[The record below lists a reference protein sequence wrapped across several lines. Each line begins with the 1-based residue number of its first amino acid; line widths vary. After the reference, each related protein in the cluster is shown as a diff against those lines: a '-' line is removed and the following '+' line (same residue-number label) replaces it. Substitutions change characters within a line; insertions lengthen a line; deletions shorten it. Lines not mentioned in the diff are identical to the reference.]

1 VISLLD
7 FGVPLEIVVA
17 AAVLAGYGSAVPL
30 ELTAGRTAH
39 YALSHATFALF
50 LLVGPR
56 ALVVTLP
63 IALFVWLTHLVRGL
77 REPGRDLLT
86 SIVALA
92 IAVAVADR
100 TNATFD
106 GSYPL
111 PLDSF
116 ATLLWACFVL
126 TLAYVLFAWM
136 REEARRRSGAV
147 ERSLSPVDAL
157 ELGPPL
163 YAFGALVTGPLQ
175 VLALAVEHRAG
186 SWSWIAVVSCVLVAY
201 AVLPR
206 EIRKVHRLRAL
217 LADHAAR
224 ERVEAIGEV
233 TTRVAHQMRHQ
244 LGLIGLSLRR
254 IEAHLTDGG
263 TEDARV
269 VREELENLLRAQEE
283 LRAVLSDD
291 LQRVHES
298 DARSTWD
305 SLVRGTASRVALL
318 ARERNVR
325 LETELGALPD
335 SMPRHATRFE
345 QAWFNLV
352 ENAITAAR
360 SSVVIRSAW
369 DGGWLVLSVDDDGPG
384 MSDDVLAR
392 ATEPFFTTK
401 PSGTGMGLA
410 IARAVAEDLGGTLEL
425 ERTDT
430 GLRASMR
437 LPLGGHCSPQSA

>member
-1 VISLLD
+1 MSSLLD
-7 FGVPLEIVVA
+7 FGVSFEIVVA
-17 AAVLAGYGSAVPL
+17 AAVLAGFGSAVPL
-30 ELTAGRTAH
+30 QLTAGRTAH

-56 ALVVTLP
+56 ALAVTLP
-63 IALFVWLTHLVRGL
+63 IALIVWLAHLVRGL
-77 REPGRDLLT
+77 REQGRDLLT

-100 TNATFD
+100 ANAMLD
-106 GSYPL
+106 GRYTL

-116 ATLLWACFVL
+116 ATFLRACFVL
-126 TLAYVLFAWM
+126 TLAYVLFASM
-136 REEARRRSGAV
+136 REAARRRSGDI
-147 ERSLSPVDAL
+147 ERSLSHVDAL
-157 ELGPPL
+157 ELGVPL

-175 VLALAVEHRAG
+175 ILALALQPRAG
-186 SWSWIAVVSCVLVAY
+186 SWSWITVVSCVLLAY
-201 AVLPR
+201 AVIPR

-217 LADHAAR
+217 LADHVAR

-254 IEAHLTDGG
+254 IDEHLTDGG
-263 TEDARV
+263 TEDARI

-291 LQRVHES
+291 LQRAHAG
-298 DARSTWD
+298 DPLSTWD

-325 LETELGALPD
+325 LETALGVLPD
-335 SMPRHATRFE
+335 STPRHANRFE
-345 QAWFNLV
+345 QAWFNVV
-352 ENAITAAR
+352 ENAVTAAR
-360 SSVVIRSAW
+360 SSVVIRSVCE
-369 DGGWLVLSVDDDGPG
+369 GGWLVLSVEDDGPG
-384 MSDDVLAR
+384 MTDEVLAR

-425 ERTDT
+425 QRRDT
-430 GLRASMR
+430 GLRVSMR
-437 LPLGGHCSPQSA
+437 VPLGRPSQSA

>member
-1 VISLLD
+1 VTSLLE
-7 FGVPLEIVVA
+7 FGVPLEIIVT

-56 ALVVTLP
+56 ALIVTLP
-63 IALFVWLTHLVRGL
+63 IALFVWFAHLVRGL
-77 REPGRDLLT
+77 REQGRDLLT

-92 IAVAVADR
+92 ISVAVADR
-100 TNATFD
+100 ANALVD
-106 GSYPL
+106 GHYPV

-116 ATLLWACFVL
+116 TTFVWACFVL
-126 TLAYVLFAWM
+126 TLAYVLFASM
-136 REEARRRSGAV
+136 REAARRRSGYI

-157 ELGPPL
+157 ELGAPL

-175 VLALAVEHRAG
+175 ILALALERRAG

-201 AVLPR
+201 AVIPR

-254 IEAHLTDGG
+254 IDTHLSDGG
-263 TEDARV
+263 TEDARI

-283 LRAVLSDD
+283 LRGVLSDD
-291 LQRVHES
+291 LQRAHAI

-318 ARERNVR
+318 ARDRNVR
-325 LETELGALPD
+325 LETELGVLPD
-335 SMPRHATRFE
+335 SLPRHASRFE

-352 ENAITAAR
+352 ENAVAAAR
-360 SSVVIRSAW
+360 SSVVIRSEW

-384 MSDDVLAR
+384 MSDEVLAR

-401 PSGTGMGLA
+401 ASGTGMGLA
-410 IARAVAEDLGGTLEL
+410 IARAVAEDLGGALEL
-425 ERTDT
+425 ERRDM
-430 GLRASMR
+430 GLRVSMR
-437 LPLGGHCSPQSA
+437 LPLGGP